1 MLTAGSCRRLAGSHS
16 RPDRLV
22 ARAHSLCMCVYKP
35 ITPHAALFPRV
46 QRALPACYVLAAPYL
61 SPARGPLDGTACSA
75 DSPRRVQ
82 ALPLEACT
90 LRPVIAGLPP
100 DARLPCTL

>member
-1 MLTAGSCRRLAGSHS
+1 MLHARLSDVRCTLPDALHDRSRVEYLPCCYLHCRLAVSM
-16 RPDRLV
+16 RLW
-22 ARAHSLCMCVYKP
+22 
-35 ITPHAALFPRV
+35 FPRV
-46 QRALPACYVLAAPYL
+46 RRALPACYVLAAPYL
-61 SPARGPLDGTACSA
+61 SPARVPLDGTACSA

-100 DARLPCTL
+100 DAR